1 MQHEDDYFHP
11 TNQRDQVID
20 VRGKDKTKSFI
31 RITAPV
37 PSTPSKRGVGL
48 DDLLSENK
56 NLCVFHLP
64 MENSRKKYVVKCF
77 KSGGMNT
84 PIINAITGMQTR
96 HLVGSANE
104 SLYFKVRDTV
114 NSIGNTF
121 YYESP
126 DSYER
131 HMNKVLPIETK
142 ARWSAAQ

>member
-11 TNQRDQVID
+11 TNQRDEVID
-20 VRGKDKTKSFI
+20 MRGKDRTKSFTRVTGSI
-31 RITAPV
+31 APTLAKNV
-37 PSTPSKRGVGL
+37 TGL
-48 DDLLSENK
+48 DELLGENK

-64 MENSRKKYVVKCF
+64 MENSRKKYIVKCY

-84 PIINAITGMQTR
+84 PIINAVTGMQTR
-96 HLVGSANE
+96 HVVGSVNE

-131 HMNKVLPIETK
+131 HLKVVLSDDTK
-142 ARWSAAQ
+142 NQWLARQ